1 VASDSLKK
9 RVAALEA
16 EVAMLKMKVDA
27 ANGGKPWWE
36 QIWGAFADDPAF
48 EQAMRLGRQYRESQ
62 RPKPSS
68 RPGVC

>member
-1 VASDSLKK
+1 MPSDSLKQ

-16 EVAMLKMKVDA
+16 EMAALRAKVDGT
-27 ANGGKPWWE
+27 NGVKPWWE

-62 RPKPSS
+62 RPKLTRPSKS
-68 RPGVC
+68 